1 MELVVLR
8 QAEVCDWAGRCWQP
22 SSEQARCGVRAG
34 AEWRNRK
41 VTCGRAAA
49 STYFFGG
56 GSGFLS
62 ASFAVL
68 TRNPRVL
75 ATSVGLVSL
84 LALGRL

>member
-1 MELVVLR
+1 MR
-8 QAEVCDWAGRCWQP
+8 
-22 SSEQARCGVRAG
+22 
-34 AEWRNRK
+34 
-41 VTCGRAAA
+41 CGRAAA

-84 LALGRL
+84 LALGRRL